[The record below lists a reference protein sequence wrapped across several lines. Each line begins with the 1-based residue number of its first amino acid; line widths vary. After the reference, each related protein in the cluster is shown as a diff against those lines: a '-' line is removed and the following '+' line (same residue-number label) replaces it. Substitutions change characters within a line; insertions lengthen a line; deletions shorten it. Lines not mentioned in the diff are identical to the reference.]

1 MKKIAVSVVTMMMVT
16 FGYAETNQGRR
27 MMMMD
32 RQPVSYDMSFDVNRL
47 ADKLDLD
54 ADQMEMVQV
63 IQDCF
68 NNEVQEAA
76 TTRGMQRRHLIHQA
90 VRKDVQQMQ
99 RVLNDE
105 QFGTYMMLLGVTLQ
119 NKGL

>member
-1 MKKIAVSVVTMMMVT
+1 MKKIAISVVTMMMVT

-63 IQDCF
+63 IQNCF

>member
-1 MKKIAVSVVTMMMVT
+1 MKKIAISVVTMMMVT

-68 NNEVQEAA
+68 NSEVQEAA
-76 TTRGMQRRHLIHQA
+76 TTRGLQRRHLIHQA

>member
-1 MKKIAVSVVTMMMVT
+1 MKKIAISVVTMMMVT

-99 RVLNDE
+99 RVLNDK
-105 QFGTYMMLLGVTLQ
+105 QFETYMTLLVTTLQ
-119 NKGL
+119 NKHL

>member
-1 MKKIAVSVVTMMMVT
+1 MKKIAISVVTMMMVT

-47 ADKLDLD
+47 ADKLNLD

-63 IQDCF
+63 IQNCF

-76 TTRGMQRRHLIHQA
+76 TTRGLQRRHLIHQA

>member
-1 MKKIAVSVVTMMMVT
+1 MKKIAISVVTMMMVT

-32 RQPVSYDMSFDVNRL
+32 RQPASYDMSFDVNRL

-63 IQDCF
+63 IQNCF

-76 TTRGMQRRHLIHQA
+76 TTRGLQRRHLIHQA

-99 RVLNDE
+99 RVLNDK
-105 QFGTYMMLLGVTLQ
+105 QFDTYMTLLGATLQ
-119 NKGL
+119 NKHL

>member
-1 MKKIAVSVVTMMMVT
+1 MKKIAISVVTMMMVT

>member
-1 MKKIAVSVVTMMMVT
+1 MKKIAISVVTMMMVT

-54 ADQMEMVQV
+54 ANQMEMVQV
-63 IQDCF
+63 IQNCF

>member
-1 MKKIAVSVVTMMMVT
+1 MKKIAISVVTMMMVT

-47 ADKLDLD
+47 ADKLGLD

-105 QFGTYMMLLGVTLQ
+105 QFGTYMMLLGITLQ